1 MSTYLVL
8 CQDMA
13 RDVGIPGTG
22 PATTTTTDLSEE
34 ESAVVRY
41 INNADQ
47 DIQSRWFDWDF
58 LWTEASITAISGT
71 STLSS
76 SNTGFPGSTTDY
88 PPLGHWK
95 LDSLVWDKTS
105 ESYQILDY
113 MEWDGY
119 REMYK
124 YGTIDSDVPEVYS
137 VKPNDNIDLYPTPN
151 AGTTVSAEYWRTPII
166 LSDILSGE
174 TTADGN
180 ISAIPP
186 RFHQIIIA
194 RAKMYYAENEDAPE
208 VMAGSVSEFED
219 LLDKLEA
226 DQLVRQDNRRFS
238 SAQNSFNFVVR
249 PE

>member
-13 RDVGIPGTG
+13 RDIGIPGTG
-22 PATTTTTDLSEE
+22 PATTVTTDLSEE
-34 ESAVVRY
+34 EISVTRY
-41 INNADQ
+41 INQADQ
-47 DIQSRWFDWDF
+47 DIQSKWFDWDF
-58 LWTEASITAISGT
+58 IWTEASITAISGT

-88 PPLGHWK
+88 PPLGNWK

-113 MEWDGY
+113 MPWNEY

-124 YGTIDSDVPEVYS
+124 YGTIDSDVPEIYS
-137 VKPNDNIDLYPTPN
+137 VKPNGDLDLYPTPN
-151 AGTTVSAEYWRTPII
+151 SATTVSAEYWRTPII
-166 LSDILSGE
+166 LSDVLSGQS
-174 TTADGN
+174 TANDN
-180 ISAIPP
+180 VSAIPP
-186 RFHQIIIA
+186 RFHQIIIS

-208 VMAGSVSEFED
+208 IMVGSLSDFED

-226 DQLVRQDNRRFS
+226 DQLVRQKNRRFS
-238 SAQNSFNFVVR
+238 SAQDMFNFVVR